1 MYLISFKKFEGIF
14 WRLKFRIV
22 QITSCNVAFLYL
34 QVYSGMLK
42 SISLFVFQTAKEK
55 TQRLARSQ
63 AQMLPRA
70 FYKFHIPF
78 FLLHCWISLN
88 FLSNL
93 EKHNFALLSSTIF
106 SLRSFLPF
114 IGIVLLK
121 SSTLRWWNYCLPL
134 YFISHS
140 SHLNIYF
147 IFSRPTCVR
156 QVNCSHQNINVF
168 NPFNGKTL
176 TFLYSYWLFDIVGFS
191 HLIFSSSRSL
201 TASLWLRKSQIE
213 EENS

>member
-1 MYLISFKKFEGIF
+1 MKWIYMFLISFKKFEGIF
-14 WRLKFRIV
+14 WRLKFWIV

-34 QVYSGMLK
+34 QVYNGMLK

-70 FYKFHIPF
+70 FFKLHIPF
-78 FLLHCWISLN
+78 FLLHCWSLLN

-106 SLRSFLPF
+106 SLRKFLPF

-121 SSTLRWWNYCLPL
+121 SSTLR
-134 YFISHS
+134 
-140 SHLNIYF
+140 
-147 IFSRPTCVR
+147 
-156 QVNCSHQNINVF
+156 
-168 NPFNGKTL
+168 
-176 TFLYSYWLFDIVGFS
+176 
-191 HLIFSSSRSL
+191 
-201 TASLWLRKSQIE
+201 
-213 EENS
+213 